1 MKIYFKKLV
10 EEIGIELDEHQIKL
24 FEVYYE
30 HLIEWNNKI
39 NLTAIT
45 EEKEVYIKHFYDS
58 LCFSKIK
65 ILDDE
70 TLLDVG
76 SGAGFP
82 SIPLLIAFPN
92 LKVTIIDAQQ
102 KRINFLESLTKKL
115 NLQVKLIHGRAEE
128 FSFKNHFDIVTAR
141 AVSNMQVL
149 TELCLPFARVGGDFI
164 ALKGPNYSEELEGS
178 LNAIK
183 LLGGEVDNVVTYEL
197 NQQSRSLIG
206 IKKIQKTKGMYPRKF
221 SQIKKNPL

>member
-1 MKIYFKKLV
+1 MKIYFKKIV
-10 EEIGIELDEHQIKL
+10 AEIGIELDEHQLEL
-24 FEVYYE
+24 FERYYK
-30 HLIEWNNKI
+30 HLIDWNQKI

-45 EEKEVYIKHFYDS
+45 EEKEVYIKHFFDS

-65 ILDDE
+65 VLNDE

-102 KRINFLESLTKKL
+102 KRIKFLESLTTEL
-115 NLQVKLIHGRAEE
+115 NLKIKLIHGRAEE

-141 AVSNMQVL
+141 AVSNMQIL
-149 TELCLPFARVGGDFI
+149 TELCFPFVRVGGNFI
-164 ALKGPNYSEELEGS
+164 ALKGPGYNQELDQS
-178 LNAIK
+178 MNAIE
-183 LLGGEVDNVVTYEL
+183 LLGGKVNNIITY
-197 NQQSRSLIG
+197 NFDDQFRSLID
-206 IKKIQKTKGMYPRKF
+206 IKKVQKTNSTYPRKY